1 MSSIGYVVMQEAF
14 SLESVIM
21 VGDGATDLEARLE
34 GAAELFIGY
43 VPGCITLLCSE
54 PYMRVHDRKCIP
66 LRMVSVFHSHRYGGV
81 VERKNIAEKADWYIY
96 DIKQFINALKS

>member
-1 MSSIGYVVMQEAF
+1 
-14 SLESVIM
+14 M

-43 VPGCITLLCSE
+43 
-54 PYMRVHDRKCIP
+54 
-66 LRMVSVFHSHRYGGV
+66 GGV

-96 DIKQFINALKS
+96 SIEDIIEVLK